1 MCRQREGTCR
11 KHSGSAQTTV
21 RKGGETCRLRTR
33 GSGLTAIEKTLRG
46 ERMNCVQTAGGC
58 METTFRKCTDNGNE
72 VDSDDKSVLSSA
84 MRTDGRDVVAS
95 SVGHDPLLRA

>member
-1 MCRQREGTCR
+1 
-11 KHSGSAQTTV
+11 
-21 RKGGETCRLRTR
+21 
-33 GSGLTAIEKTLRG
+33 
-46 ERMNCVQTAGGC
+46 